1 MVFAEN
7 LRRLRKQ
14 AGLTQEALAERLH
27 VTPQAVSRWERGE
40 GCPEITLLP
49 KLADLLGTT
58 ADALLRPATLS
69 REEEWE
75 IAGEANRLT
84 QSGDPE
90 AAIRLLQRKVEAHPA
105 SEELRKR
112 LAEGAKG
119 MAQRLLR
126 AGEGSRAK
134 EYLLLAEAQGEVLLL
149 SKDPWMRYAGES
161 LLPELYYR
169 LGEKEKLLALLRLPR
184 TPRVASLTGCANG
197 KDRRYLLSHAVFRC
211 VMELNSLLE
220 SLAFSPPAWLASGF
234 RPGDPDA
241 PLLYDP
247 LPGRPEEE
255 LTGEERCALHRLR
268 AELLEAFS
276 GGEGVGDLRWA
287 EFSAL
292 RSLLEL
298 AAERADREQ
307 GTAALGEIVERFA
320 DPGLLVWE
328 EPRIAAAGHFRE
340 RRIALGQGSEGS
352 DAAAAAALPERERRL
367 VTEPLSPH
375 PALRSL
381 ALGRVWMRARPLLR
395 DALTELRQQLEGP
408 AYALLREEPRFR
420 EWKERLAA
428 ALEK

>member
-211 VMELNSLLE
+211 VMELNSLR
-220 SLAFSPPAWLASGF
+220 SPPPSGGAAGGVFRRRRGGGPSLGGVF
-234 RPGDPDA
+234 RPPQSAGARCGAGGQRAGDGG
-241 PLLYDP
+241 
-247 LPGRPEEE
+247 PGRDR
-255 LTGEERCALHRLR
+255 GALCRPR
-268 AELLEAFS
+268 A
-276 GGEGVGDLRWA
+276 
-287 EFSAL
+287 
-292 RSLLEL
+292 
-298 AAERADREQ
+298 
-307 GTAALGEIVERFA
+307 
-320 DPGLLVWE
+320 PGLGGAPHCRRRAFPGE
-328 EPRIAAAGHFRE
+328 AHRPGAG
-340 RRIALGQGSEGS
+340 
-352 DAAAAAALPERERRL
+352 
-367 VTEPLSPH
+367 
-375 PALRSL
+375 
-381 ALGRVWMRARPLLR
+381 
-395 DALTELRQQLEGP
+395 
-408 AYALLREEPRFR
+408 
-420 EWKERLAA
+420 K
-428 ALEK
+428 